1 MAQWQLTNR
10 ETNRLV
16 VPELDVAAS
25 FWSRLLGWQFRSRP
39 TTGVGLLLAPCA
51 SIHTCWMRFALD
63 IVWLDDEGTV
73 LAVGRDVRPW
83 RFAFAPRGTLAVLEL
98 PAGEAAQIQAGAR
111 LMLAAH
117 DPASRQYLPPCLRQ
131 LAS

>member
-1 MAQWQLTNR
+1 MAKWQLTNR

-16 VPELDVAAS
+16 VPELDVAAC
-25 FWSRLLGWQFRSRP
+25 FWSRLQGWQFRSRP
-39 TTGVGLLLAPCA
+39 ATGVGLLLAPCA

-63 IVWLDDEGTV
+63 IVWLDREGTV

-83 RFAFAPRGTLAVLEL
+83 RFVFAPRGTRAVLEV
-98 PAGEAAQIQAGAR
+98 PAGEAERIQPGAR

-117 DPASRQYLPPCLRQ
+117 EPASRKNLPPCLRQ